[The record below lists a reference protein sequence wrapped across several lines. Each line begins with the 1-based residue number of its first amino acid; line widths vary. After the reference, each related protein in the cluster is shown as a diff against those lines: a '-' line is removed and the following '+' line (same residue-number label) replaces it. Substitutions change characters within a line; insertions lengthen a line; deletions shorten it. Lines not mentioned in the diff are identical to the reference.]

1 MLQDALVTGACIIPM
16 SILNQYCWRPGNEAW
31 NEAWNEAGIDRD
43 QKY

>member
-1 MLQDALVTGACIIPM
+1 MLQDALVTGCFIPT

-31 NEAWNEAGIDRD
+31 NEAGIDRN